1 MWVVS
6 ACCYKNGGLRN
17 RRWANAIT
25 KHGGKGEWQTSVQT
39 PPNGS
44 RVGRPGATD
53 RNPSR
58 RWSPTGKIA
67 DVEFLDQIITSIRND
82 PAPVVAVALAAL
94 IGTVAGSIILGLW
107 GLFSRAIPKAIRVKF
122 LPFCYGLFVRAQIRY
137 RRWRSKQVMAV
148 HLSGMQLTIP
158 AQRYESFL
166 AGNPLTTDRS
176 GFEAVR
182 PPEPTWLNGYYVATA
197 LETLSRDAKI
207 VKARDYHD
215 SRWPPQIVNY
225 LFWPPRADWTPA
237 EEAHEFETNGKC
249 RAYQSSNV
257 CPVGERFDVR
267 IIRETVSIRE
277 RLSIFMVIR
286 PAIFTDI
293 QPPRERGELTI
304 IRLWLAGQSPPLR
317 PAERGVARA
326 VPGSWRPR

>member
-1 MWVVS
+1 M
-6 ACCYKNGGLRN
+6 
-17 RRWANAIT
+17 
-25 KHGGKGEWQTSVQT
+25 
-39 PPNGS
+39 
-44 RVGRPGATD
+44 
-53 RNPSR
+53 
-58 RWSPTGKIA
+58 
-67 DVEFLDQIITSIRND
+67 
-82 PAPVVAVALAAL
+82 VAVALAAL

-107 GLFSRAIPKAIRVKF
+107 GLFFRAIPKAIRVKF

-166 AGNPLTTDRS
+166 GGNPLTTDRS

-182 PPEPTWLNGYYVATA
+182 PPEPTWLNDYYVATA

-277 RLSIFMVIR
+277 RQYHATFPLKDS
-286 PAIFTDI
+286 AT
-293 QPPRERGELTI
+293 QCERCWHT
-304 IRLWLAGQSPPLR
+304 
-317 PAERGVARA
+317 VARA
-326 VPGSWRPR
+326 QIIQSLVNSITEHDLSDDATIEITGENQEFQKAVIAVCCRGQWEPGIPIVRGVVQRGIQIRRQQLVTSGLGESTDWTEQLTSDFSTALSAHIREPQ